1 MILPIL
7 LKEKR
12 VLCLLIMSDVLC
24 VVHTSAIVL
33 GAAEIVQSLGRLT
46 VTQNPSHDRAVR
58 YRRGD
63 GEGGICFIFFGENV
77 LIEMRVNWHAK
88 RSNCTYNILSHLWFF
103 CTDIIHI
110 KTMNILADVITWRK
124 KYLKMYPSEENIFAV
139 ISRNRQIY

>member
-58 YRRGD
+58 YRQGGRRGR
-63 GEGGICFIFFGENV
+63 GACALFSLGWNV
-77 LIEMRVNWHAK
+77 LIEMWEKWH
-88 RSNCTYNILSHLWFF
+88 F
-103 CTDIIHI
+103 
-110 KTMNILADVITWRK
+110 
-124 KYLKMYPSEENIFAV
+124 
-139 ISRNRQIY
+139 